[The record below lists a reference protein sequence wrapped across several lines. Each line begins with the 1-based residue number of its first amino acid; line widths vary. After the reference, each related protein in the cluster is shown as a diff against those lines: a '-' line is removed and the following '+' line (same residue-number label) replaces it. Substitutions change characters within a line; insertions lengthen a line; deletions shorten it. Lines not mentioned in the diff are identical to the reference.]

1 MVLVLEEDLFLKGS
15 KVVGEEDVEARS
27 LKGEEQ
33 EDGSVVLIQVFEAG
47 EGMVIEFVGVV
58 FLR

>member
-1 MVLVLEEDLFLKGS
+1 LKGS